1 MVRFISEKNHSTQSV
16 KILTAHQIRQADAY
30 TIAHEPISSPELMER
45 AATAAA
51 NALVK
56 YLNNKN
62 LQVNCLHFFCG
73 RGNNGGDGLVMARL
87 LSSQYEVAVW
97 VCPVPNEPSADFT
110 LNMRRLQQLSNVSV
124 QWVQQIE
131 QLPQLQPHDVCIDC
145 IFGSGLNRPPEGLI
159 AEIIHYLNQADARK
173 VSVDM
178 PSGLFADKP
187 VLHPETVFR
196 ADYTITFEFPK
207 RSFLYD
213 NYYSLTGEWEAVPI
227 GLHPDFL
234 RRAETKIFR
243 TDPET
248 VKSYYQPRKKNAHKG
263 NFGHGLI
270 IAGSAGK
277 MGAAILAAHAA
288 IRSGIGLLTAAIPAV
303 GLPMM
308 QVAVPEAMCLTDIG
322 NSIIHRLPE
331 IDPYSSIGIGP
342 GIGQDKMTVAA
353 IDDLLKKNI
362 HCPMVWDAD
371 ALNLLAQNS
380 RWWGRIPPGS
390 ILTPHPKEFERLA
403 GISVND
409 FKRHEIQMM
418 LSKKH
423 SCLILLK
430 GANTCITTPDGLTYF
445 NSTGNPG
452 MATGGSGDVLTGIL
466 TALLAQGYSPEKA
479 AVMGAFLH
487 GLAGDLAAA
496 DLSQEGMKAGDLI
509 RYLPLA
515 WRQISH

>member
-1 MVRFISEKNHSTQSV
+1 M
-16 KILTAHQIRQADAY
+16 KILNAHQIREADAY
-30 TIAHEPISSPELMER
+30 TIAHEQISSPELMER

-56 YLNNKN
+56 HLNTKKIQTNR
-62 LQVNCLHFFCG
+62 LHFFCG

-87 LSSQYEVAVW
+87 LSKQYEVAVW
-97 VCPVPNEPSADFT
+97 ICPVPDEPSADFA
-110 LNMRRLQQLSNVSV
+110 LNMRRLQQLNNISIQVL
-124 QWVQQIE
+124 QQDGK
-131 QLPQLQPHDVCIDC
+131 LPQLLSDEVCVDC
-145 IFGSGLNRPPEGLI
+145 IFGHGLNRPPQGFI
-159 AEIIHYLNQADARK
+159 AKIIQYLNQANAYRVAIDI
-173 VSVDM
+173 

-187 VLHPETVFR
+187 VLHPETVFH
-196 ADYTITFEFPK
+196 AAYTITFEFPK
-207 RSFLYD
+207 HSFLYD
-213 NYYSLTGEWEAVPI
+213 AYYRFTGEWEALPI

-234 RRAETKIFR
+234 KDVATKIVY
-243 TDPET
+243 TDIEI
-248 VKSYYQPRKKNAHKG
+248 VKKYYQPRSRIAHKG

-277 MGAAILAAHAA
+277 IGAAILAAHAA
-288 IRSGIGLLTAAIPAV
+288 IRSGIGLLTAAIPAI

-308 QVAVPEAMCLTDIG
+308 QVAVPEAMCLIDAG
-322 NSIIHRLPE
+322 NSILHRLPE
-331 IDPYSSIGIGP
+331 AAPYSAIGIGP
-342 GIGQDKMTVAA
+342 GIGQDKMTEAA

-362 HCPMVWDAD
+362 QCPMVWDAD
-371 ALNLLAQNS
+371 GLNLLAQNP
-380 RWWGRIPPGS
+380 RWWDRIPAGS

-403 GISVND
+403 GISVSD
-409 FKRHEIQMM
+409 FKRHEIQMT

-430 GANTCITTPDGLTYF
+430 GANTCITMPDGFTYF

-466 TALLAQGYSPEKA
+466 TALLAQGYPPEKA

-496 DLSQEGMKAGDLI
+496 ELSQEGLKAGDLI
-509 RYLPLA
+509 QYLPSA
-515 WRQISH
+515 WQRIAH